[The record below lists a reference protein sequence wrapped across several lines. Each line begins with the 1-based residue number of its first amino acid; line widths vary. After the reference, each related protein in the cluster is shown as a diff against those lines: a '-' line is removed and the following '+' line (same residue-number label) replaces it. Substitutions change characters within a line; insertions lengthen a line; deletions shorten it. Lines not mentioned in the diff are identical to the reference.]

1 MISPI
6 VTELPRHLE
15 PIARDTFA
23 DGTWR
28 PAAAYPRP
36 LAAPATMAPLRL
48 AVMSTP
54 AIARAAA

>member
-28 PAAAYPRP
+28 PAAAAYQRP
-36 LAAPATMAPLRL
+36 LAAPAIMAPLRP
-48 AVMSTP
+48 AVMRAP
-54 AIARAAA
+54 AIAA